1 MEKVARHCGYASK
14 LFGVKDL
21 NSSRT
26 RWDKDEKSLY
36 LKINRFGHAMD
47 PERGMLAFYGS
58 ACQTKCSM
66 TFTAESSTWFNTVP
80 KEKEIRDYI
89 QQNGLKTAFDYLH
102 LFSLASGLFR
112 FKEFKEIVSLIFSQL
127 YQTYK
132 ERIIDVLSESLL
144 DLWYDSIHEDEGSVY
159 LHNIDPYI
167 FEKLSEIL
175 VPVLEDFESG
185 AGSSSAFLMFY
196 SDNPEEIKSHIRKE
210 IEIDLNKLKNNKL
223 N

>member
-1 MEKVARHCGYASK
+1 MSKEDMNQFECCYCHSKGICGHLVAAYDQ
-14 LFGVKDL
+14 V
-21 NSSRT
+21 
-26 RWDKDEKSLY
+26 
-36 LKINRFGHAMD
+36 GH
-47 PERGMLAFYGS
+47 
-58 ACQTKCSM
+58 
-66 TFTAESSTWFNTVP
+66 
-80 KEKEIRDYI
+80 EIIGGLLRD
-89 QQNGLKTAFDYLH
+89 
-102 LFSLASGLFR
+102 S
-112 FKEFKEIVSLIFSQL
+112 KEFKEIVSLIFSQL

-196 SDNPEEIKSHIRKE
+196 SDNPEEIKSELRKTIEMELGELPIRT
-210 IEIDLNKLKNNKL
+210 I
-223 N
+223 